1 MDFALVIPAEG
12 TISDT
17 RDTTRVARSASCTP
31 FLSGE
36 APRCQFS
43 SDGLAAVC
51 DRVAY
56 CRVAGCAR
64 ARGQFNASGA
74 AVRNPGADGHR
85 AAAGTTLRDKET
97 KEDIVAIAA
106 KKAPAKK
113 APARKAVK
121 KRAVKKRAP
130 AKKATARK
138 TTARKT
144 TKKAVKKRAVK
155 KASAKK
161 TTARKTAKKRA
172 PAKKTAAR
180 KTTAKKVAKRR
191 PAKKTAA
198 RKTTARKTTRRR
210 TTKKAAKRA

>member
-1 MDFALVIPAEG
+1 MLDMGVSTEWTLHWAFLEG

-36 APRCQFS
+36 APRCQLS
-43 SDGLAAVC
+43 SDGRTRVC

-56 CRVAGCAR
+56 CRVAGWAR
-64 ARGQFNASGA
+64 ARGQFNACGA
-74 AVRNPGADGHR
+74 AMRSSSAIGHR
-85 AAAGTTLRDKET
+85 AAAGFTLRYQET

-106 KKAPAKK
+106 KKAT
-113 APARKAVK
+113 ARKAVK
-121 KRAVKKRAP
+121 KRAVKKRA
-130 AKKATARK
+130 
-138 TTARKT
+138 
-144 TKKAVKKRAVK
+144 
-155 KASAKK
+155 
-161 TTARKTAKKRA
+161 
-172 PAKKTAAR
+172 
-180 KTTAKKVAKRR
+180 